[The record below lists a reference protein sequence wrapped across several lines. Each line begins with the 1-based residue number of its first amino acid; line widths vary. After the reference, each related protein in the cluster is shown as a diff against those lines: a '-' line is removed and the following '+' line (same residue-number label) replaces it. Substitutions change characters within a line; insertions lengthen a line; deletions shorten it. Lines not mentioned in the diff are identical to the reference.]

1 MANGDGARLAVF
13 SNAIATVPDPK
24 LEGELPNFFDTHNE
38 AVMAKEID
46 WEGRIGRRLRLR
58 DLHVFFT
65 AVQRGSMAKAAQTLG
80 VSQPAVSKVIAELE
94 HTLGVRLL
102 DRGAL
107 GVEPTKYGRALLM
120 RANAAFDELRQSVRD
135 IEFLADPTV
144 GEVRIGCQETFA
156 AAVLPSAIHRFSQ
169 AYPRVVLHVEQLGSL
184 AAESSAL
191 RDRTIDMGM
200 FLLVKPHDE
209 KLFADDLNVEVLFLE
224 QMVIVAG
231 RQSPWARRR
240 KIDLGEL
247 GDQPWVV
254 TESDTLSYQRLKDAF
269 AARGLG
275 MPRRILQTLSSHLRV
290 NLAASGSHITT
301 LPNSTLRVYGDRFAI
316 KALPVDF
323 PAQAWPAVV
332 VTLKNRTLSPVVER
346 FIEYIRDFTRPMRAE
361 NLVTRR

>member
-1 MANGDGARLAVF
+1 
-13 SNAIATVPDPK
+13 
-24 LEGELPNFFDTHNE
+24 
-38 AVMAKEID
+38 MAKEID

-58 DLHVFFT
+58 DLHIFFT

-80 VSQPAVSKVIAELE
+80 VTQPAVSKVIAELE

-102 DRGAL
+102 DRGAR
-107 GVEPTKYGRALLM
+107 GVEPTKYGRALLA
-120 RANAAFDELRQSVRD
+120 RSNAAFDELRQSVKD

-156 AAVLPSAIHRFSQ
+156 AAILPSVIRRFSQ

-191 RDRTIDMGM
+191 RDRTIDIGM

-224 QMVIVAG
+224 QMVVVAG
-231 RQSPWARRR
+231 KQSKWAHRR
-240 KIDLGEL
+240 KIDLAEL
-247 GDQPWVV
+247 VDEPWVL
-254 TESDTLSYQRLKDAF
+254 TESDTLSYLRVAEAF

-275 MPRRILQTLSSHLRV
+275 VPKRILQTLSSHIRV
-290 NLAASGSHITT
+290 NLASSGSHIATVA
-301 LPNSTLRVYGDRFAI
+301 NSTLRVYGERFAL
-316 KALPVDF
+316 KALPVDI
-323 PAQAWPAVV
+323 PDRPWPAVI

-346 FIEYIRDFTRPMRAE
+346 FIQHVRDFTQPMRTA
-361 NLVTRR
+361 NPAPRR

>member
-1 MANGDGARLAVF
+1 LPVF
-13 SNAIATVPDPK
+13 
-24 LEGELPNFFDTHNE
+24 FYTHNDT
-38 AVMAKEID
+38 VMVKEID
-46 WEGRIGRRLRLR
+46 WEARIGRRLRLR
-58 DLHVFFT
+58 DLHIFFT

-80 VSQPAVSKVIAELE
+80 VTQPAVSKVIADLE

-102 DRGAL
+102 DRGAR
-107 GVEPTKYGRALLM
+107 GVEPTKYGHVLLT
-120 RANAAFDELRQSVRD
+120 RSNAAFDELRQSVKD
-135 IEFLADPTV
+135 IEHLSDPAV

-156 AAVLPSAIHRFSQ
+156 AAILPSVIHRFSQ
-169 AYPRVVLHVEQLGSL
+169 TYPRVVLHVEQLGSL

-191 RDRTIDMGM
+191 RERTIDLGM

-231 RQSPWARRR
+231 KQSPWARRR
-240 KIDLGEL
+240 KIDLAEL
-247 GDQPWVV
+247 VDEPWVV
-254 TESDTLSYQRLKDAF
+254 TESDTLSYLRLTEAF

-275 MPRRILQTLSSHLRV
+275 MPKRILQTISSHLRV

-301 LPNSTLRVYGDRFAI
+301 LPNSTLRVYGERFAI

-323 PAQAWPAVV
+323 PAQSWPAVI

-346 FIEYIRDFTRPMRAE
+346 FIQHVRDFTRPMRAE
-361 NLVTRR
+361 GSVSRR